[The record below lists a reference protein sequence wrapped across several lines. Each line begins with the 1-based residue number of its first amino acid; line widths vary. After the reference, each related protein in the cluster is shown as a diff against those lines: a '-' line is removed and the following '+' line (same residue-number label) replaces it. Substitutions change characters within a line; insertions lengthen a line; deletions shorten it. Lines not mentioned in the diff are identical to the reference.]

1 MNSGHRGSALRCALL
16 STLLWVSV
24 PTLAFAQST
33 LSVDDAIATVKQRY
47 EGELLD
53 IEMKSGRG
61 WENSE
66 QVYELRLLTAQGSVL
81 KIRIAREDGR
91 FLEIDGSGQVE
102 ARLPPNS
109 DDNGGA

>member
-1 MNSGHRGSALRCALL
+1 MNSGHRGSVLRCALL
-16 STLLWVSV
+16 STLLFVSV
-24 PTLAFAQST
+24 PTPGGAQSALT
-33 LSVDDAIATVKQRY
+33 VDDAIAVVQQRY

-66 QVYELRLLTAQGSVL
+66 QVYELRLLTAQGNVL

-91 FLEIDGSGQVE
+91 FLEIDGRGQIE
-102 ARLPPNS
+102 ARLPPTR
-109 DDNGGA
+109 DNGGA